1 MPEAGGANIEIAKH
15 LSEHEERRVSEHV
28 ILEIVE
34 ALVLAIVAIA
44 TAWSGYQAALWT
56 GHQSELYGQ
65 ASKLRVQAEGAA
77 TYANQERLY
86 NASTVVEW
94 LKAEAHDD
102 KKLTDLFER
111 RFLPE
116 FRPAFEAWKKTD
128 PLNNPSAPAGPQL
141 MAEYR
146 SSKTEEAARLNNQA
160 TEVFEQGTKG
170 REYADQYVRATVT
183 LATVLLLIAI
193 SQRFKT
199 RRVRVGLLVI
209 AMFLLLLSGLPYY
222 YAAPSIVAAGRPEA
236 EVSELNRPRLS
247 GRLAP
252 SSSLGFVL
260 ASIVSD
266 AAKQQRFADS
276 QQCLSICRTE
286 SVVNES
292 LFYRT
297 NEMVINWAFFALMLT
312 ATEVGFRLGRKSEAR
327 TPESIKSQIFTVEA
341 GILGILA
348 LLLGFTMSMA
358 VSRFEIRKQLVLEE
372 ADAIGTASSSC
383 ATSSRRRQA
392 PRSRVFLASMSM
404 SGCSTGPQEMIS
416 RGSKI

>member
-1 MPEAGGANIEIAKH
+1 MPEAGGANIEIATH
-15 LSEHEERRVSEHV
+15 LSEHEKSSEHV

-94 LKAEAHDD
+94 LKAEAHGD

-141 MAEYR
+141 MTEYR
-146 SSKTEEAARLNNQA
+146 SSKTEDAARLNNQA
-160 TEVFEQGTKG
+160 TEVFDQGTKS

-193 SQRFKT
+193 SQRFQT

-209 AMFLLLLSGLPYY
+209 AMFLLCFPVYHILTLPR
-222 YAAPSIVAAGRPEA
+222 I
-236 EVSELNRPRLS
+236 
-247 GRLAP
+247 
-252 SSSLGFVL
+252 
-260 ASIVSD
+260 
-266 AAKQQRFADS
+266 
-276 QQCLSICRTE
+276 
-286 SVVNES
+286 
-292 LFYRT
+292 
-297 NEMVINWAFFALMLT
+297 
-312 ATEVGFRLGRKSEAR
+312 
-327 TPESIKSQIFTVEA
+327 
-341 GILGILA
+341 
-348 LLLGFTMSMA
+348 
-358 VSRFEIRKQLVLEE
+358 
-372 ADAIGTASSSC
+372 
-383 ATSSRRRQA
+383 
-392 PRSRVFLASMSM
+392 
-404 SGCSTGPQEMIS
+404 
-416 RGSKI
+416 

>member
-15 LSEHEERRVSEHV
+15 LSEHEKSAEHV
-28 ILEIVE
+28 IVEIVE

-94 LKAEAHDD
+94 LKAEAHGD

-141 MAEYR
+141 MGEYR
-146 SSKTEEAARLNNQA
+146 SSKTEEATRLNNQA
-160 TEVFEQGTKG
+160 TQVFDEGTRG

-193 SQRFKT
+193 SQRFQT
-199 RRVRVGLLVI
+199 RRVRVGLLVV
-209 AMFLLLLSGLPYY
+209 AMFLLCFPVYHILTLPR
-222 YAAPSIVAAGRPEA
+222 I
-236 EVSELNRPRLS
+236 
-247 GRLAP
+247 
-252 SSSLGFVL
+252 
-260 ASIVSD
+260 
-266 AAKQQRFADS
+266 
-276 QQCLSICRTE
+276 
-286 SVVNES
+286 
-292 LFYRT
+292 
-297 NEMVINWAFFALMLT
+297 
-312 ATEVGFRLGRKSEAR
+312 
-327 TPESIKSQIFTVEA
+327 
-341 GILGILA
+341 
-348 LLLGFTMSMA
+348 
-358 VSRFEIRKQLVLEE
+358 
-372 ADAIGTASSSC
+372 
-383 ATSSRRRQA
+383 
-392 PRSRVFLASMSM
+392 
-404 SGCSTGPQEMIS
+404 
-416 RGSKI
+416 